1 MVLTLVFPPPFS
13 SPKPEAQP
21 SFCSEYP
28 TLQFTSLKPYI
39 VFWVN
44 FQFFIVDWFPRPIMK
59 DCFPYVCACTQSC
72 PTLCGPMDCR
82 PPGSSIHGILQAK
95 VLKWVAISYSRGS
108 SQSRDQTHVCY
119 CLLHWQ
125 GGPLP
130 LAPSGKPCFPYIR
143 KCYFLR
149 LSSLKPR
156 QNTICKTPCSL
167 QGQSLLFSFQ
177 LTLTQLLISVQRL
190 LLPGKCLQSLL
201 CATILTCTCLYLVTI
216 LQVYYNCLSTSLL
229 FHFLHQ
235 LHHFLHQSLSYFPRG
250 PCGLLHA
257 GT

>member
-1 MVLTLVFPPPFS
+1 
-13 SPKPEAQP
+13 
-21 SFCSEYP
+21 
-28 TLQFTSLKPYI
+28 
-39 VFWVN
+39 
-44 FQFFIVDWFPRPIMK
+44 MK

-95 VLKWVAISYSRGS
+95 ILKWVAISYSRGS
-108 SQSRDQTHVCY
+108 SQPRDRTRVSCIGK
-119 CLLHWQ
+119 W
-125 GGPLP
+125 GPLQ
-130 LAPSGKPCFPYIR
+130 SGKPCFLYIR

-156 QNTICKTPCSL
+156 QNTICKTPRSL

-177 LTLTQLLISVQRL
+177 LTLTQLLISDQRL
-190 LLPGKCLQSLL
+190 LLPGKRLQFLL
-201 CATILTCTCLYLVTI
+201 CAIILTCTCLYLVTI
-216 LQVYYNCLSTSLL
+216 LQVYYNCLSTFLL

-235 LHHFLHQSLSYFPRG
+235 LHHFLHQGLSYFPRG
-250 PCGLLHA
+250 PWVLLHA